1 MMETI
6 YSSISC
12 LISISIGI
20 ILLHSLFKIEFNI
33 KPHYLFLILA
43 HLLVSVFIK
52 DNSISLTINVI
63 FEIFFLFLIINN
75 RKYSF
80 LILIMIVLSLDAFV
94 QNIVEI
100 RINYSNNSIFTL
112 EKILIRLFN
121 LLAFSTLG
129 FFIKKRTFYFLEN
142 KKNWLII
149 YINLFFAII
158 SGLLPMVLI
167 RLFLEND
174 RIRQIITF
182 TSIAIILLN
191 FVITFIYIQ
200 LSNNNLYYQT
210 ELELKEAL
218 LKLQEE
224 NVNQIVQNYQHLKV
238 FKHDI
243 QGHLQMI
250 EHLID
255 NNEIEE
261 LKNYSHSINHQ
272 LASNIFGS
280 CTNIYIAGILNLFI
294 DTITNENIE
303 VTFHYD
309 ITKRIKVK
317 NTHLSSLFYNLMTNA
332 VESLLKNKIQE
343 SRQLLLRIGNV
354 NEVLYIELENSV
366 EKNFSLKNLIQGK
379 TTKSDKEN
387 HGIGLISINQ
397 IIAEYNGSIEY
408 EINDAKLLTR
418 ILLLDA
424 FIAE

>member
-1 MMETI
+1 M
-6 YSSISC
+6 
-12 LISISIGI
+12 
-20 ILLHSLFKIEFNI
+20 K
-33 KPHYLFLILA
+33 
-43 HLLVSVFIK
+43 
-52 DNSISLTINVI
+52 
-63 FEIFFLFLIINN
+63 
-75 RKYSF
+75 
-80 LILIMIVLSLDAFV
+80 
-94 QNIVEI
+94 
-100 RINYSNNSIFTL
+100 INYSSNSIFTL

-129 FFIKKRTFYFLEN
+129 FFIKKRTYYFLEN
-142 KKNWLII
+142 KKNWAII

-158 SGLLPMVLI
+158 SGLLPMILI

-174 RIRQIITF
+174 RIRRITTF
-182 TSIAIILLN
+182 TSITIILLN

-200 LSNNNLYYQT
+200 LSNSNLYYQT
-210 ELELKEAL
+210 ELELKEAI

-224 NVNQIVQNYQHLKV
+224 NVKQIVQNYQHLNI

-243 QGHLQMI
+243 EAHLQMI
-250 EHLID
+250 EYLID

-261 LKNYSHSINHQ
+261 LKNYVPSIKHQ
-272 LASNIFGS
+272 WASNIFSS
-280 CTNIYIAGILNLFI
+280 CTNIYIAGILYLFI
-294 DTITNENIE
+294 DTINNENIE

-332 VESLLKNKIQE
+332 VESLLKNKTQE

-366 EKNFSLKNLIQGK
+366 EKNFSLENLTQGK
-379 TTKSDKEN
+379 TTKCDKDN

-397 IIAEYNGSIEY
+397 IIAEYDGTIEY
-408 EINDAKLLTR
+408 DITNNKLLTR

-424 FIAE
+424 FHAD